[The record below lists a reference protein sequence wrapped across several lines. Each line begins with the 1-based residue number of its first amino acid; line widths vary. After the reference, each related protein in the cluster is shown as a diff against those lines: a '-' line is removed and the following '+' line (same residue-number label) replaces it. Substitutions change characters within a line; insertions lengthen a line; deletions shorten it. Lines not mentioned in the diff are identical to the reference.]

1 MFNVIDFILEFSFTW
16 LLALANVDISRCNSG
31 IWDLKNGNTDCLN
44 GKFVISCNAIL
55 NSSAVKVPPA
65 HDKIN
70 VRTLSP
76 ISFPESCPNCTKVPK
91 KRLIFIRALA
101 VSCKTDVEPGGGV
114 VAQFPFTIG
123 GELPLRSVLGN
134 IKVCWLIGE
143 IGECGAI
150 ALAPSGE
157 SGVLHWSLPG
167 KIKKI

>member
-1 MFNVIDFILEFSFTW
+1 MFNVIDFILFFLTW

-31 IWDLKNGNTDCLN
+31 IWDLKNGNTDCRN

-55 NSSAVKVPPA
+55 NSSADRVPPA

-70 VRTLSP
+70 VLTLSP
-76 ISFPESCPNCTKVPK
+76 ISFPESWPNCTKVPK
-91 KRLIFIRALA
+91 NRLILISALA
-101 VSCKTDVEPGGGV
+101 VSCKTDVEPGVPGGGV
-114 VAQFPFTIG
+114 VGPQFPLPIG

-134 IKVCWLIGE
+134 INVCWLTGE

-157 SGVLHWSLPG
+157 SGVRHWSLPA
-167 KIKKI
+167 K